1 MADITNFF
9 KSLNKTKT
17 TTYNKNNDLFTIP
30 KSDKFEDIPKIKNNI
45 TQENYL
51 HQADLLFLP
60 TSQFGFKYAFV
71 IVDVATSKCDAVAL
85 KTKTP
90 NDIINGIK
98 TIYNKHK
105 ILKEPYILQFDSGT
119 EFKNKDVKNYLKDLK
134 ISVRFILPNRHRQN
148 SVVES
153 RNKYL
158 GHLILKYLALKE
170 LDTGKKSTAWHNN
183 LDKYIEFMNS
193 KLMQPKPIN
202 MFADIAGR
210 KDNIEI
216 LEINQKVRKILDYPI
231 NAYDN
236 KKVDSK
242 FRTGDMRFSKDI
254 YKIKHIILNPNMP
267 PLYMLNKID
276 NDEILDNTV
285 AYTTNQLLKVK

>member
-1 MADITNFF
+1 MDIKDFF
-9 KSLNKTKT
+9 KTLDKKSKT
-17 TTYNKNNDLFTIP
+17 YDKNNDLFTVP
-30 KSDKFEDIPKIKNNI
+30 KQDKFEDIPKIKNNI
-45 TQENYL
+45 TEENYL
-51 HQADLLFLP
+51 HQGDILYLP
-60 TSQFGFKYAFV
+60 TSQFGYKYAFV
-71 IVDVATSKCDAVAL
+71 LVDVATSKCDAIPL
-85 KTKTP
+85 KNKTP
-90 NDIINGIK
+90 KDIINSLK
-98 TIYNKHK
+98 SIYDKHT
-105 ILKEPYILQFDSGT
+105 ILKKPYILQFDSGS
-119 EFKNKDVKNYLKDLK
+119 EFKNKDVKQYLKDLK
-134 ISVRFILPNRHRQN
+134 ISVRYTLPNRHRQN

-170 LDTGKKSTAWHNN
+170 LKTGKKSTAWHNN
-183 LDKYIEFMNS
+183 IDKYIEFMNS
-193 KLMQPKPIN
+193 KLKPPKAIN

-267 PLYMLNKID
+267 PLYMLNKKD

-285 AYTTNQLLKVK
+285 AYTNNQLLKVK

>member
-1 MADITNFF
+1 
-9 KSLNKTKT
+9 
-17 TTYNKNNDLFTIP
+17 
-30 KSDKFEDIPKIKNNI
+30 
-45 TQENYL
+45 
-51 HQADLLFLP
+51 
-60 TSQFGFKYAFV
+60 
-71 IVDVATSKCDAVAL
+71 
-85 KTKTP
+85 
-90 NDIINGIK
+90 
-98 TIYNKHK
+98 
-105 ILKEPYILQFDSGT
+105 
-119 EFKNKDVKNYLKDLK
+119 
-134 ISVRFILPNRHRQN
+134 
-148 SVVES
+148 
-153 RNKYL
+153 
-158 GHLILKYLALKE
+158 
-170 LDTGKKSTAWHNN
+170 
-183 LDKYIEFMNS
+183 MNS
-193 KLMQPKPIN
+193 KLKEPKPIN

-210 KDNIEI
+210 KDNVEI

>member
-1 MADITNFF
+1 MDIKDFF
-9 KSLNKTKT
+9 KTLDKKSKT
-17 TTYNKNNDLFTIP
+17 YDKNNDLFTVP
-30 KSDKFEDIPKIKNNI
+30 KQDKFEDIPKIKNNI
-45 TQENYL
+45 TEENYL
-51 HQADLLFLP
+51 HQGDILYLP
-60 TSQFGFKYAFV
+60 TSQFGYKYAFV
-71 IVDVATSKCDAVAL
+71 LVDVATSKCDAIPL

-170 LDTGKKSTAWHNN
+170 LKTGKKSTAWHNN
-183 LDKYIEFMNS
+183 IDKYIEFMNS
-193 KLMQPKPIN
+193 KLKPPKAIN

-267 PLYMLNKID
+267 PLYMLNKKD

-285 AYTTNQLLKVK
+285 AYTNNQLLKVK